1 MLREY
6 NYYGAPYPR
15 LNHYPLPDVR
25 LLPNNGSYHHMGSR
39 DISRIYMRCYG
50 HKLNIRQWGEYDE
63 GRFYS
68 RFDKYP
74 YWCRD
79 MLAYRAALSN
89 CTPWINRSNK
99 ILVLLLQ
106 FTRKVEQFINDVSRK
121 IRDAIHREFLDEDEF
136 PPELRHLWGFHWTEI
151 HR

>member
-1 MLREY
+1 MLREDH
-6 NYYGAPYPR
+6 PYPR
-15 LNHYPLPDVR
+15 FNHYPLPDVT
-25 LLPNNGSYHHMGSR
+25 LLPYNGSYHHMDSR
-39 DISRIYMRCYG
+39 AISRIYRHCYG
-50 HKLNIRQWGEYDE
+50 LKLTIRQWGEYDE

-99 ILVLLLQ
+99 IRALLVQ
-106 FTRKVEQFINDVSRK
+106 FVYKVEQFINNVEQK
-121 IRDAIHREFLDEDEF
+121 VRDAIHRKFLGENEF
-136 PPELRHLWGFHWTEI
+136 PPDMRHLWGFHWTEFQ
-151 HR
+151 RN